1 MGKLH
6 EVFGRGELI
15 REVDMEVAKNPQQ
28 VSRIY
33 EKWVVGEKSGGGV
46 RSDLPFVYK
55 IKPRHSIDAVVVGF
69 SEGAVAELGQ
79 VRSLLLALM
88 PREGRCQITGR
99 VGSGLVEEVRELLF
113 AGLSKRVLPRSSSRP
128 TPIWSLSAWCG
139 PKSRVLGSP
148 K

>member
-1 MGKLH
+1 MGR
-6 EVFGRGELI
+6 RGEI
-15 REVDMEVAKNPQQ
+15 R
-28 VSRIY
+28 
-33 EKWVVGEKSGGGV
+33 GGVV

-69 SEGAVAELGQ
+69 SEGAGAERGQ

-113 AGLSKRVLPRSSSRP
+113 AGVVQACAASEFIETDANLVTFRMVWPEVAGAWFAEVRKSHPRMYMLRP
-128 TPIWSLSAWCG
+128 FHN
-139 PKSRVLGSP
+139 RFFFRF
-148 K
+148 